1 MLNPFHAA
9 LLWTSRLQTFQALAQ
24 PSYRRIW
31 TAAWLWYTCRWM
43 ELVVLSWLVL
53 QLTDSPIQVSLVGV
67 SRMLPM
73 TLLGLVAGSLADR
86 FSRTG
91 VMLVA
96 QCVNLLSTAALA
108 ALIIAGQVEAWHA
121 WASIFLTGTAYTMD
135 FATRR
140 AYYAEIFSGPR
151 LVNAVALDTV
161 ALMGS
166 SLIGPLLGGL
176 LISLTGF
183 QGAYAALVAM
193 FLAGFVLLVTVHRGR
208 TPREP
213 SRGVGV
219 AVQVMEAVRTIRSNR
234 ALWAMLLVTVCLNF
248 FGSPYFQILPVIARD
263 VLHAGSVR
271 YGLLGAA
278 AGLGA
283 FASSLAI
290 ASWRVRRRG
299 RVYVLGAALMMGSIV
314 LFAAS
319 SSYLLSL
326 ALLVLV
332 GAGLSG
338 FATMQP
344 TLALEAVPPDFRGRA
359 LGAVAL
365 GIGAG
370 PLGTLLVGNLAEW
383 IGAPRA
389 LAMMS
394 GTGFI
399 LVLALYA
406 WLPELRARS
415 R

>member
-1 MLNPFHAA
+1 M
-9 LLWTSRLQTFQALAQ
+9 SRLPTFQALDQ
-24 PSYRRIW
+24 PSYRRLW

-53 QLTDSPIQVSLVGV
+53 QLTDSPVQVALVGV

-73 TLLGLVAGSLADR
+73 SLLGLVAGSVADR

-108 ALIIAGQVEAWHA
+108 VLIMAGMVEPWHA
-121 WASIFLTGTAYTMD
+121 WTSIFLTGTAYTMD
-135 FATRR
+135 FSTRR
-140 AYYAEIFSGPR
+140 AYYAEIFPGPR
-151 LVNAVALDTV
+151 LANAVALDTV

-166 SLIGPLLGGL
+166 SLIGPLVGGL
-176 LISLTGF
+176 LISYTGF
-183 QGAYAALVAM
+183 GGAYAALVGM
-193 FLAGFVLLVTVHRGR
+193 FLAGLLLLVTVHRGR
-208 TPREP
+208 GPREP
-213 SRGVGV
+213 SRGAGV
-219 AVQVMEAVRTIRSNR
+219 AVQVFEALRAIRSNR
-234 ALWAMLLVTVCLNF
+234 ALWATLLVTVCLNF
-248 FGSPYFQILPVIARD
+248 FGSPYFQMVPVIARD
-263 VLHAGSVR
+263 ILHAGSVR

-283 FASSLAI
+283 FGGSLAI
-290 ASWRVRRRG
+290 ASRRVRRKG
-299 RVYVLGAALMMGSIV
+299 RVYVLGAALMMGAIV
-314 LFAAS
+314 LFATS
-319 SSYLLSL
+319 PYYLLSL

-332 GAGLSG
+332 GAGLAG

-344 TLALEAVPPDFRGRA
+344 TLALEAVTPDFRGRA

-370 PLGTLLVGNLAEW
+370 PLGTLLAGNMAEGM
-383 IGAPRA
+383 GAPRA
-389 LAMMS
+389 LAMLS
-394 GTGFI
+394 GVGFI